1 MDKKAGIKKKCCG
14 KYALKGHRATE
25 SALDRQEQGSHYR
38 NAPIQAIEFIT
49 AHKLD
54 FIDGNI
60 VKYAVRKK
68 NGESDME
75 RYKKIKHYAELA
87 MELKCGSH

>member
-1 MDKKAGIKKKCCG
+1 MKKKCCG
-14 KYALKGHRATE
+14 KYALKSERATE
-25 SALDRQEQGSHYR
+25 SALDKQEQGQHYR

-68 NGESDME
+68 DGETDNQ
-75 RYKKIKHYAELA
+75 RYDKIIHYAQLA
-87 MELKCGSH
+87 KELKCG

>member
-1 MDKKAGIKKKCCG
+1 MTDFTNDLKHHEKGCCKA
-14 KYALKGHRATE
+14 RRSTE
-25 SALDRQEQGSHYR
+25 SALNRQEQGSHYK
-38 NAPIQAIEFIT
+38 NTKIQAIEFIS
-49 AHKLD
+49 AHNLD

-68 NGESDME
+68 DGESDME

-87 MELKCGSH
+87 LELKCGSN

>member
-1 MDKKAGIKKKCCG
+1 MKKRCCKRHISTERAIDKQSGG
-14 KYALKGHRATE
+14 E
-25 SALDRQEQGSHYR
+25 HYK
-38 NAPIQAIEFIT
+38 NAKIQAIEFIT

-68 NGESDME
+68 DGESDME

-87 MELKCGSH
+87 MELKCG

>member
-1 MDKKAGIKKKCCG
+1 MKKKCCG
-14 KYALKGHRATE
+14 KYALKGERATE
-25 SALDRQEQGSHYR
+25 SALDKQEQGEHYK
-38 NAPIQAIEFIT
+38 NAKIQAIEFIT
-49 AHKLD
+49 SHKLD

-68 NGESDME
+68 DGESDME

-87 MELKCGSH
+87 MELKCG

>member
-1 MDKKAGIKKKCCG
+1 MTDFSNDLKHHEKGCCKA
-14 KYALKGHRATE
+14 HRSTE
-25 SALDRQEQGSHYR
+25 SALNRQEQGSHYK
-38 NAPIQAIEFIT
+38 NTKIQAIECIS
-49 AHKLD
+49 AHNLD

-68 NGESDME
+68 DGESDME

-87 MELKCGSH
+87 MELKCGSN

>member
-1 MDKKAGIKKKCCG
+1 MERGI
-14 KYALKGHRATE
+14 
-25 SALDRQEQGSHYR
+25 SALDKQEQGEHYK
-38 NAPIQAIEFIT
+38 NAKIQAIEFIT

-68 NGESDME
+68 DGETDNQ
-75 RYKKIKHYAELA
+75 RYDKIIHYAQLA
-87 MELKCGSH
+87 KELKCG

>member
-1 MDKKAGIKKKCCG
+1 MKKTCC
-14 KYALKGHRATE
+14 KRHISTE
-25 SALDRQEQGSHYR
+25 SALDRQEQGSHYK
-38 NAPIQAIEFIT
+38 NAFKIQAIEFIT

-68 NGESDME
+68 TV
-75 RYKKIKHYAELA
+75 KI
-87 MELKCGSH
+87 

>member
-1 MDKKAGIKKKCCG
+1 MIDFSNDLKHHEKGCCKA
-14 KYALKGHRATE
+14 RRSTE
-25 SALDRQEQGSHYR
+25 SALNRQEQGSHYK
-38 NAPIQAIEFIT
+38 NTKIQAIEFIS
-49 AHKLD
+49 AHNLD

-68 NGESDME
+68 DGESDME

-87 MELKCGSH
+87 MELKCGSN

>member
-1 MDKKAGIKKKCCG
+1 MKKKCCG
-14 KYALKGHRATE
+14 KYALKGERATE
-25 SALDRQEQGSHYR
+25 NALDKQEQGSHYK
-38 NAPIQAIEFIT
+38 NAKIQAIEFIT

-68 NGESDME
+68 DGETDNQ
-75 RYKKIKHYAELA
+75 RYDKIIHYAQLA
-87 MELKCGSH
+87 KELKCG

>member
-1 MDKKAGIKKKCCG
+1 MTDFRDDLKHHEKACSK
-14 KYALKGHRATE
+14 AHRSTE
-25 SALDRQEQGSHYR
+25 SALDRQEQGSHYK
-38 NAPIQAIEFIT
+38 NAKIQAIEFIA
-49 AHKLD
+49 AHNLD

-68 NGESDME
+68 DGESDME

-87 MELKCGSH
+87 MELKCGSN

>member
-1 MDKKAGIKKKCCG
+1 M
-14 KYALKGHRATE
+14 
-25 SALDRQEQGSHYR
+25 DRQDSMKKTCCKRHISTERAIDKQSGGEHYK
-38 NAPIQAIEFIT
+38 NAKIQAIEFIT

-60 VKYAVRKK
+60 VKYAVRRK
-68 NGESDME
+68 NGESDVE

-87 MELKCGSH
+87 LELKCG

>member
-1 MDKKAGIKKKCCG
+1 MTDFSNDLKHHEKGCCKA
-14 KYALKGHRATE
+14 RRSTE
-25 SALDRQEQGSHYR
+25 SALNRQEQGSHYK
-38 NAPIQAIEFIT
+38 NTKIQAIEFIS
-49 AHKLD
+49 AHNLD

-68 NGESDME
+68 DGESDME

-87 MELKCGSH
+87 MELKCGSN

>member
-1 MDKKAGIKKKCCG
+1 MKKKCCG
-14 KYALKGHRATE
+14 KYALKSERATE
-25 SALDRQEQGSHYR
+25 SALDRQEQGQHYR
-38 NAPIQAIEFIT
+38 NAPIQAIEFIS

-68 NGESDME
+68 DGETDNQ
-75 RYKKIKHYAELA
+75 RYDKIIHYAQLA
-87 MELKCGSH
+87 KELKCG

>member
-1 MDKKAGIKKKCCG
+1 MTDFSN
-14 KYALKGHRATE
+14 ALKHHEKGCCKAHRSTE
-25 SALDRQEQGSHYR
+25 SALDRQEQGSHYK
-38 NAPIQAIEFIT
+38 NAKIQAIEFIS
-49 AHKLD
+49 AHNLD

-68 NGESDME
+68 DGESDME

-87 MELKCGSH
+87 MELKCGSN

>member
-1 MDKKAGIKKKCCG
+1 MTDFSNDLKHHEKGCCKA
-14 KYALKGHRATE
+14 RRSTE
-25 SALDRQEQGSHYR
+25 SALNRQEQGSHYK
-38 NAPIQAIEFIT
+38 NTKIQAIEFIT

-68 NGESDME
+68 DGESDME

-87 MELKCGSH
+87 LELKCGSN

>member
-1 MDKKAGIKKKCCG
+1 MDRSDSMKKKCCG
-14 KYALKGHRATE
+14 KYALKGERATE
-25 SALDRQEQGSHYR
+25 SALDRQEQGQHYR
-38 NAPIQAIEFIT
+38 NAPIQAIEFIS

-87 MELKCGSH
+87 MELKCGSN

>member
-1 MDKKAGIKKKCCG
+1 MKKKCCG
-14 KYALKGHRATE
+14 KYTLKGHISMERGI
-25 SALDRQEQGSHYR
+25 SALDKQEQGEHYK
-38 NAPIQAIEFIT
+38 NAKIQAIEFIT

-68 NGESDME
+68 DGETDNQ
-75 RYKKIKHYAELA
+75 RYDKIIHYAQLA
-87 MELKCGSH
+87 KELKCG